1 MYLFSSITSSSSSSF
16 STSKFWLCSERD
28 LHLFSS
34 WTYTSIWSLCSS
46 RIFFFGAGGYLDL
59 GRYFNG
65 FFFCIYTP
73 LSNYCKSASI
83 SSAWAPFC
91 SSCDFCFGCNFWGPY
106 IFWSYLNYFFWYLR
120 LYGGHWNSCLG
131 LCLCRQFIEEFWL
144 LPWLSDPSFS
154 FGWCVAGR
162 ILIGRLMRGP
172 RRKRRDLVHE

>member
-83 SSAWAPFC
+83 SSPWAPFC
-91 SSCDFCFGCNFWGPY
+91 SSCDFCLGCNFWGPY
-106 IFWSYLNYFFWYLR
+106 IFWSYLNYFFGTLGFMEVIGIVVWDCVYAVSSSRNSGSYLD
-120 LYGGHWNSCLG
+120 
-131 LCLCRQFIEEFWL
+131 CRTLRFL
-144 LPWLSDPSFS
+144 LADVLREGFS
-154 FGWCVAGR
+154 SVG
-162 ILIGRLMRGP
+162 
-172 RRKRRDLVHE
+172 